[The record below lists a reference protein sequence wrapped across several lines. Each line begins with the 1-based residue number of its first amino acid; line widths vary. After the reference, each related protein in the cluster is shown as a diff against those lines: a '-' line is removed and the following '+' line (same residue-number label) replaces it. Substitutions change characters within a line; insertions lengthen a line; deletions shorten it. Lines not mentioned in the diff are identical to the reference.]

1 MGSLSRQRVDMLKA
15 PTEDELEEFFEELW
29 QLAERLGAS
38 EDKRW
43 AERLFE
49 LADEVAEWR
58 NELQGQPAS
67 SDRRT
72 AR

>member
-1 MGSLSRQRVDMLKA
+1 MVKA
-15 PTEDELEEFFEELW
+15 PTDDEIEEFFEELW
-29 QLAERLGAS
+29 QLAERLAAS

-58 NELQGQPAS
+58 NELQGQPAA

-72 AR
+72 AQ